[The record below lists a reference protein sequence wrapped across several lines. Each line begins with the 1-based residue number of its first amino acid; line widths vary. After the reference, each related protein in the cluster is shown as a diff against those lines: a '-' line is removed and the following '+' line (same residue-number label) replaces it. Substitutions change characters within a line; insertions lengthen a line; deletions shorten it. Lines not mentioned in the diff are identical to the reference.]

1 MSYKQI
7 GVALR
12 KSGSIDFYYDWR
24 LVETFTAIPGIKEA
38 TAIDL
43 DFENIRYKCYEHED
57 E

>member
-24 LVETFTAIPGIKEA
+24 LVETFAAIPGIKEA

-43 DFENIRYKCYEHED
+43 DFENIRYKCYEYED